1 VTVVAAAVRDHVKAL
16 DDVGGARTI
25 GPLVRSEVL
34 LQAYVRRWTE
44 PEAVAEDRVGGNA
57 HDGRPRRGIGD
68 MRWNRFL
75 AILLGLI
82 TVLLTAGIAVMLS
95 PGDEAPQDSSGNTEP
110 AAAAPPSPTHA
121 SPSDPVPASSSAA
134 LVSSSANP
142 TVVAAF
148 AGEAEKLR
156 DELKEHH
163 VPFNETDVTAIVA
176 IGEEAVARNVP
187 DLSADDPAITE
198 RVNQTFPHYT
208 PKQRKVVVRCVA
220 EQVEQVIA
228 RQASDGIP
236 PDQRGRPGG

>member
-1 VTVVAAAVRDHVKAL
+1 
-16 DDVGGARTI
+16 
-25 GPLVRSEVL
+25 
-34 LQAYVRRWTE
+34 
-44 PEAVAEDRVGGNA
+44 
-57 HDGRPRRGIGD
+57 

-82 TVLLTAGIAVMLS
+82 TVLATAGITIMLL
-95 PGDEAPQDSSGNTEP
+95 PGDDVPQETSGDTEP
-110 AAAAPPSPTHA
+110 TAAAPPSPTDQ
-121 SPSDPVPASSSAA
+121 PPNDPVPASSSAA

-142 TVVAAF
+142 SVVNAF

-163 VPFNETDVTAIVA
+163 VPFSETDVTAIIA

-208 PKQRKVVVRCVA
+208 RQQRKVVVRCVA

-228 RQASDGIP
+228 RQTGDGIP
-236 PDQRGRPGG
+236 PDQRGGPGG